1 MPILLQLSVLSER
14 GISGGEETEEHKKG
28 IKGKK
33 KRTREEI
40 GREEEHMKEKREKR

>member
-28 IKGKK
+28 IKRK